1 LTNARPRGENRAVMR
16 PVIRVVLATLVAG
29 ALATCSSGEVGSDR
43 QERLDAIRKAT
54 EKYKD
59 LNLALGEGFRP
70 LVGCA
75 ESADGDGA
83 RGLAY
88 VDLRRFRDEKVELLK
103 PEMLFYE
110 PKPRGKPP
118 ELVGVGYYV
127 PDNGQAPP
135 EIPLGHFDGPVP
147 GGFRGFPEH
156 YELHA
161 WVHRENPEGVLAVWN
176 PDVKCT

>member
-1 LTNARPRGENRAVMR
+1 VTRLVITAVLTAL
-16 PVIRVVLATLVAG
+16 VVGGLAA
-29 ALATCSSGEVGSDR
+29 CGSDEVEDDQ
-43 QERLDAIRKAT
+43 QERLDSIEEAT
-54 EKYKD
+54 AKYKD

-75 ESADGDGA
+75 ESVDGDGA

-88 VDLRRFRDEKVELLK
+88 VNLRRFRDEKVDLLK

-110 PKPRGKPP
+110 PQLGGKPP

-135 EIPLGHFDGPVP
+135 EAPLGHFDGPLP
-147 GGFRGFPEH
+147 GGFKGFPEH

-161 WVHRENPEGVLAVWN
+161 WVHRENPDGALAVWN
-176 PDVKCT
+176 PDVKCV